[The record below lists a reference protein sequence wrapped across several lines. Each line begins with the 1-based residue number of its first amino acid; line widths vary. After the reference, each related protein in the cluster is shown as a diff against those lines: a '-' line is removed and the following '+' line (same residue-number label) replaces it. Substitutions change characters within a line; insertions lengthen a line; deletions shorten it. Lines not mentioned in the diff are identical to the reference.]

1 MRRVAKHDVLCVIY
15 YAVIIRAVSRLGY
28 VLVGAG
34 AAPARLA
41 PARLVERLPLDDSSS
56 ANREAVICW

>member
-1 MRRVAKHDVLCVIY
+1 MRRAAKHDVLYVIY

-28 VLVGAG
+28 VLAGAG
-34 AAPARLA
+34 ATPARI
-41 PARLVERLPLDDSSS
+41 VERLPLDDSSS

>member
-1 MRRVAKHDVLCVIY
+1 MRRAAKHDVLCVIY
-15 YAVIIRAVSRLGY
+15 YAVIISAVSRLGY

-34 AAPARLA
+34 AAPARI
-41 PARLVERLPLDDSSS
+41 VERLSLDDSSS